1 MKHSIYH
8 IISCLVLGLA
18 FAACS
23 NEEIDYPGTIAGEGD
38 LSVQVIPAQMGIY
51 KVGTRGTDPKDYAE
65 QEIKSLHLFLFNS
78 KGDYL
83 KATQNDAFQG
93 YEYITSAQTVRLQS
107 AMFAADAGAE
117 NATVYAF
124 ANFPEDYF
132 GTVGTDGIP
141 ENVPNK
147 AALKELSYTLPTFT
161 ATLPEGGLPMVG
173 VETGKNLTSG
183 ASERVIAVKMR
194 SLMARVD
201 LNFTMNPNEICADN
215 LHPSF
220 KATAITVHNF
230 PKSGKLVPAI
240 TDKNIEAKNLV
251 TIGELQESYDVTESD
266 LLNVEIRKGETA
278 TATFY
283 MFEHARQPKDFD
295 YPEGMTDPDKQQR
308 FKPKRATEGAA
319 YITVKGDY
327 VNHNAYLYH
336 VAYDLYLGGN
346 HTDNFVIASNRQYKN
361 NISIKGITA
370 NGVDSEGGEA
380 LLDVRVTID
389 KSTNPYF
396 ISMLRERRHDAHFC
410 VTPMDIYLKEGARMK
425 VEILDAEED
434 NWLRMESL
442 HDSPTGNGLYAATN
456 PGDGKRD
463 YFTTDLVTNTLK
475 NSTTYTASQRE
486 ERIYFYLDENTN
498 PDNDPN
504 NVDAQGNIKDREAT
518 VRLYYFAPGNNSET
532 PTETRD
538 ITIEQRGLLKVHFN
552 KFSAGGTHP
561 KGHKK
566 YDFYIEYYEEY
577 LDFYDPKDRFTA
589 VYEGLEWGMDGVKTD
604 LGGVVDWADFLDY
617 GWRNTKQMM
626 EKYRE
631 WWKKNKPGVEWKE
644 MTLKDKPRSAA
655 EYCYNKNK
663 RNGDGSVPETR
674 WYFPTISELEYAIDK
689 YYGTFRVFQAKWYWS
704 SNPAP
709 DNKAYGERTDNAR
722 ATMSVYKNGEFVH
735 ETSAEGELGNLPR
748 TDVYRIRA
756 AYIKE
761 VPDGA
766 PDVK

>member
-8 IISCLVLGLA
+8 IISCFVLELA

-65 QEIKSLHLFLFNS
+65 QEIKSLHLFLFDSEGN
-78 KGDYL
+78 YL
-83 KATQNDAFQG
+83 KATDNDAFQG
-93 YEYITSAQTVRLQS
+93 YEYITATQTVRLQS
-107 AMFAADAGAE
+107 AMFADAGKAG

-132 GTVGTDGIP
+132 GAVGEGGIP
-141 ENVPNK
+141 EKIQNK
-147 AALKELSYTLPTFT
+147 TELEKLSYTMPTFT
-161 ATLPEGGLPMVG
+161 ATLPKEGLPMVG
-173 VETGKNLTSG
+173 METGKNLTSG
-183 ASERVIAVKMR
+183 ASEKVIAVKMS

-230 PKSGKLVPAI
+230 PQSGKLVPFI
-240 TDKNIEAKNLV
+240 TDENIDATDLV
-251 TIGELQESYDVTESD
+251 TTGELQASYDVTKSD

-308 FKPKRATEGAA
+308 FKPQRAKEGAA

-389 KSTNPYF
+389 KETNPYF
-396 ISMLRERRHDAHFC
+396 ISMLRERKHDAHFC

-425 VEILDAEED
+425 VEILDAEEN

-442 HDSPTGNGLYAATN
+442 YDSPTGDKKYAATN

-463 YFTTDLVTNTLK
+463 YFTTDLVTNTLQG
-475 NSTTYTASQRE
+475 NTTYTASQRE

-498 PDNDPN
+498 PKDDPN
-504 NVDAQGNIKDREAT
+504 NVDTQGNIKDREAT
-518 VRLYYFAPGNNSET
+518 VRLYYFAPGNDSET

-538 ITIEQRGLLKVHFN
+538 ITIEQRGLLKVHFD
-552 KFSAGGTHP
+552 KFSQGQYNQGRSA
-561 KGHKK
+561 

-589 VYEGLEWGMDGVKTD
+589 VYEGLDWGVNGVKTE
-604 LGGVVDWADFLDY
+604 LGAQRNFADFLDF
-617 GWRNTKQMM
+617 GWRNTKQII
-626 EKYRE
+626 EKYRSAV
-631 WWKKNKPGVEWKE
+631 GASWKE
-644 MTLKDKPRSAA
+644 MTLNDKPRGAA

-663 RNGDGSVPETR
+663 RDENGSVPETR
-674 WYFPTISELEYAIDK
+674 WYLPTISELEYAIEK
-689 YYGTFRVFQAKWYWS
+689 YYGTFSVFQDKWYWS
-704 SNPAP
+704 SNPGASYN
-709 DNKAYGERTDNAR
+709 DMSEDSKYAR
-722 ATMSVYKNGEFVH
+722 ATKVRYDGGDWVH
-735 ETSAEGELGNLPR
+735 YQSSANHPYPNVGGHALR
-748 TDVYRIRA
+748 TEVFRIRA

-761 VPDGA
+761 VPSGA
-766 PDVK
+766 PSVK

>member
-65 QEIKSLHLFLFNS
+65 QEIKSLHLFLFDSEGN
-78 KGDYL
+78 YL
-83 KATQNDAFQG
+83 QATQNDAFQG

-107 AMFAADAGAE
+107 AMFADAGKAG

-124 ANFPEDYF
+124 ANFPKDYF
-132 GTVGTDGIP
+132 GAVGEGGIP
-141 ENVPNK
+141 VKVQNQ
-147 AALKELSYTLPTFT
+147 AALEGLSYTLPTFT

-183 ASERVIAVKMR
+183 ASEKVIAVKMR

-240 TDKNIEAKNLV
+240 TNDNIDAEDLV
-251 TIGELQESYDVTESD
+251 TTGELQESYEVKESE

-283 MFEHARQPKDFD
+283 MFEHARQPLNFK
-295 YPEGMTDPDKQQR
+295 YPDGMTDPDKQQR
-308 FKPKRATEGAA
+308 FKPKRADEGAA

-410 VTPMDIYLKEGARMK
+410 VTPMDIYLKAGARMK

-538 ITIEQRGLLKVHFN
+538 ITIEQRGLLKVYFD
-552 KFSAGGTHP
+552 KFSQGQYNQGRSA
-561 KGHKK
+561 

-577 LDFYDPKDRFTA
+577 LDFYDPKDKFTA
-589 VYEGLEWGMDGVKTD
+589 VYEGLDWGVNGVMTG
-604 LGGVVDWADFLDY
+604 LGARNNFADYLDF
-617 GWRNTKQMM
+617 GWRNTKQIM
-626 EKYRE
+626 EKYRD
-631 WWKKNKPGVEWKE
+631 NVGASWKE
-644 MTLKDKPRSAA
+644 MTLNDTPRGAA

-663 RNGDGSVPETR
+663 RNADGTVPETR
-674 WYFPTISELEYAIDK
+674 WYLPTISELEYAIEK
-689 YYGTFRVFQAKWYWS
+689 YYGTFNVFQDKWYWS
-704 SNPAP
+704 SNPGASSN
-709 DNKAYGERTDNAR
+709 DMYENSRYAR
-722 ATMSVYKNGEFVH
+722 ATRVRYNGGSWVH
-735 ETSAEGELGNLPR
+735 YQSSANHPYPNGGGHAER
-748 TDVYRIRA
+748 TEVFRIRA
-756 AYIKE
+756 AYIKQ
-761 VPDGA
+761 VPAGA
-766 PDVK
+766 PGVK